1 MIKTDVVTVGSE
13 STQFRFEFRW
23 LIPWAVFAGLPML
36 LLITL
41 LLSEQSVT
49 ALIAQA
55 YLNEFVQNGRHSLAH
70 LLPLIYRRLL
80 LLNIPR

>member
-1 MIKTDVVTVGSE
+1 MTATDVVTAGSE
-13 STQFRFEFRW
+13 SAQFRLKLRW

-36 LLITL
+36 LAITL

-55 YLNEFVQNGRHSLAH
+55 YLNEFVQNGRHSLGISCH
-70 LLPLIYRRLL
+70 
-80 LLNIPR
+80 